1 MLFRSRSRGQV
12 NRRRVGL
19 QFSGAAVP
27 ETGEKLVA
35 GGNEVGYVTSA
46 AHSPALARV
55 IGMGYIRREHNA
67 PGSRLQWSGGEAEV
81 IELPVAGVQTAPA
94 R

>member
-1 MLFRSRSRGQV
+1 MERVRSRGHV

-19 QFSGAAVP
+19 QFSGAAMP
-27 ETGEKLVA
+27 ETGEKLFA
-35 GGNEVGYVTSA
+35 GGNEVGYVSSV
-46 AHSPALARV
+46 AHSPALARA

-67 PGSRLQWSGGEAEV
+67 PGSRLQWSGGEAQV
-81 IELPVAGVQTAPA
+81 IELPVAGLKTSPA